1 MPPPEH
7 VTGPHG
13 RWIDLVAIARK
24 TCVAYDREFPDERE
38 RYGPAGAA
46 WCRHDSQHLLN
57 WAVLS
62 LTQDL
67 DYERELAWLA
77 RILEARDFPLSRL
90 ARCLELLAQTTRQ
103 RVPDVPQV
111 ADRIQH
117 GAEFI
122 ASHGSFLKST

>member
-7 VTGPHG
+7 ATGPHG
-13 RWIDLVAIARK
+13 RRIDLAAIARK